1 MPAVPGSGPST
12 QPMEGCVLPT
22 ASAPGWGH
30 SIEHPS
36 GVLGMLHKHRD
47 AQNHST
53 STARGGSLPCHGQ
66 GGGRRQ
72 PGPKIPLHSRG
83 EGVPS
88 ASPCPRHRGTLSRC
102 SSCPAGPRPLWGG
115 TFTSPQHISISSPIS
130 GANCLVLWRLTG
142 SLGDSIR
149 RAGSEPRQEVLLFPQ
164 GSCEKAL
171 PSSPSASLSP
181 SCCLHLI
188 SKGPVL
194 SSL

>member
-1 MPAVPGSGPST
+1 
-12 QPMEGCVLPT
+12 MEGCVLPT

-53 STARGGSLPCHGQ
+53 STARGVPCRAMDKEEAEGSPALKSPC
-66 GGGRRQ
+66 
-72 PGPKIPLHSRG
+72 IPVVG
-83 EGVPS
+83 GVPS
-88 ASPCPRHRGTLSRC
+88 ASSCPRHRGTLSRC